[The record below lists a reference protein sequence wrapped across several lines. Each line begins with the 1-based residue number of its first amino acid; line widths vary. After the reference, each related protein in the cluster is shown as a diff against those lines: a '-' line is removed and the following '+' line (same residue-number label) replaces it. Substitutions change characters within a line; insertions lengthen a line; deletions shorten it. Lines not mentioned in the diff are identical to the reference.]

1 MICGVD
7 EAGKGAVLGPLV
19 IAGVCCDSDEECREL
34 GARDSKTLSP
44 DRREALYEVI
54 RGRFPTAISI
64 LDARDVDRA
73 LSIMTINERLA
84 RAHAAV
90 LQYLR
95 PDTAYVDACDVN
107 AARHGRT
114 MRRFLV
120 HKCVLVTEHKADDLH
135 PVVGAA
141 SIIAKVVR
149 DREMAIL
156 RSQFGP
162 LGSGYPS
169 DPETRRY
176 LEQYIADHHHPPPF
190 ARRSWQTVAA
200 CLRSHEQTE
209 LSEF

>member
-19 IAGVCCDSDEECREL
+19 IAGVCCQTDEECRQL

-44 DRREALYEVI
+44 DRREVLYEALKNQ
-54 RGRFPTAISI
+54 FPTTVIVLNAE
-64 LDARDVDRA
+64 DVDRA
-73 LSIMTINERLA
+73 LQKMTINECPA
-84 RAHAAV
+84 RAHAAI

-120 HKCVLVTEHKADDLH
+120 HRCILITEHKADQIH

-149 DREMAIL
+149 DREMKIL
-156 RSQFGP
+156 RSRYGD
-162 LGSGYPS
+162 LGSGYPA
-169 DPETRRY
+169 DPVTRRY
-176 LEQYIADHHHPPPF
+176 LDQYIAEHRQPPPF
-190 ARRSWQTVAA
+190 ARKSWQTVEA
-200 CLRSHEQTE
+200 CLRSLHQKD